1 MKVCVSSL
9 PRTTRDAV
17 IQTVKHVESCRL
29 ESNENL
35 LLFVPEHN
43 ENYCNYCISTYKFY
57 NDNHFLTE
65 YESSQNGSSRLG
77 SPYYMGEISQ
87 GVQSLNLISHS

>member
-43 ENYCNYCISTYKFY
+43 ENYSTYKLY
-57 NDNHFLTE
+57 KNYHFLAE
-65 YESSQNGSSRLG
+65 YDHF
-77 SPYYMGEISQ
+77 SPSGTN
-87 GVQSLNLISHS
+87 NLSWASAILLS

>member
-43 ENYCNYCISTYKFY
+43 ENYSTYKSY
-57 NDNHFLTE
+57 KNYHFLAKF
-65 YESSQNGSSRLG
+65 ESGQKLKFSTWQPLQYALCLRMN
-77 SPYYMGEISQ
+77 
-87 GVQSLNLISHS
+87 

>member
-9 PRTTRDAV
+9 LRTTRDAV

-43 ENYCNYCISTYKFY
+43 ENYSTYKLY
-57 NDNHFLTE
+57 KNYHFLAE
-65 YESSQNGSSRLG
+65 YAGGQNGSSRLG
-77 SPYYMGEISQ
+77 SPYYMLQ
-87 GVQSLNLISHS
+87 VCA

>member
-1 MKVCVSSL
+1 MEVCVSSL

-43 ENYCNYCISTYKFY
+43 ENYSTYKIY
-57 NDNHFLTE
+57 NNYHFLAE
-65 YESSQNGSSRLG
+65 YESGQKLKFSTRQ
-77 SPYYMGEISQ
+77 P
-87 GVQSLNLISHS
+87 

>member
-43 ENYCNYCISTYKFY
+43 ENYSTYKLY
-57 NDNHFLTE
+57 EKYHFLAE
-65 YESSQNGSSRLG
+65 YESSQNGSS
-77 SPYYMGEISQ
+77 
-87 GVQSLNLISHS
+87 

>member
-57 NDNHFLTE
+57 IDYHFLAE
-65 YESSQNGSSRLG
+65 YESGQKLKFSTWQPLQYALCLRMN
-77 SPYYMGEISQ
+77 
-87 GVQSLNLISHS
+87 